1 MVNKEFRPDVI
12 WFNSF
17 IITVLCVFAV
27 ILVRFEALN
36 IFFAFGLFGV
46 FLLVA
51 VLSYMIGLQRGLL
64 LSVGVTFCYGSYLI
78 YAVIISKE
86 MTTVDPLDVAWL
98 FLIPLISVLAA
109 KLGECISRNES
120 LAKDIEAIAELVT
133 LDGDTGFYNNQGFF
147 KIR

>member
-1 MVNKEFRPDVI
+1 MNKEFRPDVI

-51 VLSYMIGLQRGLL
+51 VLSYMKLNLL
-64 LSVGVTFCYGSYLI
+64 KQVKSQSGFSGGI
-78 YAVIISKE
+78 QK
-86 MTTVDPLDVAWL
+86 
-98 FLIPLISVLAA
+98 
-109 KLGECISRNES
+109 NE
-120 LAKDIEAIAELVT
+120 K
-133 LDGDTGFYNNQGFF
+133 
-147 KIR
+147 K

>member
-1 MVNKEFRPDVI
+1 
-12 WFNSF
+12 
-17 IITVLCVFAV
+17 
-27 ILVRFEALN
+27 
-36 IFFAFGLFGV
+36 
-46 FLLVA
+46 
-51 VLSYMIGLQRGLL
+51 
-64 LSVGVTFCYGSYLI
+64 
-78 YAVIISKE
+78 

-147 KIR
+147 KKLDEELGHYYNIYENIDTIKLNVSSVSLIIKNKAVFLSPKVSSSISS

>member
-1 MVNKEFRPDVI
+1 MNKEFRPDVI

-36 IFFAFGLFGV
+36 IF
-46 FLLVA
+46 
-51 VLSYMIGLQRGLL
+51 LL
-64 LSVGVTFCYGSYLI
+64 LDFLVFFFGGSAFIYDWLAAGAFALGRCYFCYGSYLI

-98 FLIPLISVLAA
+98 F
-109 KLGECISRNES
+109 
-120 LAKDIEAIAELVT
+120 
-133 LDGDTGFYNNQGFF
+133 
-147 KIR
+147 

>member
-51 VLSYMIGLQRGLL
+51 VRLRIFQIL
-64 LSVGVTFCYGSYLI
+64 LSLSHLGRGDHVHGIGDFSRILDTFDPVLDLSQSCH
-78 YAVIISKE
+78 
-86 MTTVDPLDVAWL
+86 TTSPPDSC
-98 FLIPLISVLAA
+98 IPLLH
-109 KLGECISRNES
+109 
-120 LAKDIEAIAELVT
+120 
-133 LDGDTGFYNNQGFF
+133 Q
-147 KIR
+147 